1 MSSLSLCATFS
12 DILQWGIVV
21 MPQSLSQV
29 WLHIVFSTK
38 DRQTYL
44 EDRAFR
50 EEMFR
55 MLSHHVAEAGCYPKR
70 SNGWID
76 HVHVVCGL
84 ARTVTIAGLIEHLK
98 TETSK
103 WAKKSSNGASAFTW
117 QRGYGAFSVS
127 QSKLESVLEYLERQE
142 EHHKRKSYQDEFRE
156 LCRNHGV
163 EIDERY
169 VWD

>member
-1 MSSLSLCATFS
+1 
-12 DILQWGIVV
+12 

-38 DRQTYL
+38 DR
-44 EDRAFR
+44 RAFLQNPEFR

-55 MLSHHVAEAGCYPKR
+55 MLSHHVEQAGCFPKL
-70 SNGWID
+70 SGGWID

-84 ARTVTIAGLIEHLK
+84 SRTVTIAQLVEHLK

-103 WAKKSSNGASAFTW
+103 WAKKPPHGVSAFTW
-117 QRGYGAFSVS
+117 QAGYGAFSVS
-127 QSKLESVLEYLERQE
+127 QSNLPQLLRYVEQQE
-142 EHHKRKSYQDEFRE
+142 QHHRKKSYQDEFRE
-156 LCRNHGV
+156 LCQKHEI

>member
-1 MSSLSLCATFS
+1 
-12 DILQWGIVV
+12 

-38 DRQTYL
+38 ER
-44 EDRAFR
+44 RAFLQNPELR
-50 EEMFR
+50 DEMFR
-55 MLSHHVAEAGCYPKR
+55 MLSHHVEQAGCFPKL
-70 SNGWID
+70 SGGWID

-84 ARTVTIAGLIEHLK
+84 ARTVTIAQLVEHLK

-103 WAKKSSNGASAFTW
+103 WAKKPPHGVSGFTW
-117 QRGYGAFSVS
+117 QAGYGAVSVS
-127 QSKLESVLEYLERQE
+127 QSNLTQVLRYVEQQE
-142 EHHKRKSYQDEFRE
+142 KHHRKKTYQDEFRE
-156 LCRNHGV
+156 LCQKHEI